1 MTEDAATPLSE
12 DARHWD
18 ELQRLFHLIEGT
30 PAADRKSALAAACTD
45 AALCARVMALV
56 LAGDAPEVAAPAT
69 DLTAPT
75 LIGPYRLIRQIG
87 AGGVGTVYLAE
98 RLADGAKL
106 TAALKIMAPYAVDA
120 SFVERFHRE
129 QQHLAVLDHPHITRL
144 LDAGWTESGQPYLV
158 TEYIDGVHLDAY
170 CDAHRLGIGERLH
183 YFLQI
188 CAAVNDA
195 HRHLIVHLDL
205 KPSNVIV
212 PENGAL
218 KLLDFGTSKLLQQDG
233 SQTATVMATPAY
245 ASPEQLLGHPVSTA
259 SDVYGLGAILYE
271 LLAGHAPFGKAS
283 TAGRIESAYREADP
297 PELAS
302 SITDQAAAHRRLSPG
317 ALRQMLR
324 GDLAAIVATCLRS
337 RPRDR
342 YSSVEALA
350 AEIQRYLNCEPV
362 LTRRQTLAYRAG
374 KFLRRHRLAAGV
386 AAAVTL
392 TITLLLG
399 YAWMQ
404 QQQALREADRAVR
417 MQTFLFRLFKMAN
430 PNYTGTPIATVPE
443 LLRVGISKLP
453 DFIHDPADLRQAQLG
468 LAESMLESGT
478 LADAR
483 GAFGRIIES
492 ATASGAAA
500 DRAEAETYA
509 GVIDLQQGRVE
520 AGRALLADA
529 LSLARQRGVPVRVR
543 VLSEVYY
550 AYYADSLNNGTRI
563 DANLALLRTAVQECR
578 DNQLSAQE
586 TALALS
592 FLGADLDER
601 GLKPEARAVFEQLL
615 TLYGADPL
623 TLCERSEAYGQIAWI
638 DSGQGEVA
646 ASLPL
651 FRKAYEGYVACSGPQ
666 SAGAL
671 DLLPYWADALIKS
684 GRAAQAVDMLE
695 QSLPAWRRVNGT
707 NPESAGMLY
716 FLAHGYIAI
725 GRYADAERIA
735 NELLALVSS
744 KGAVDQRSIGMAHL
758 ASAEALAGQQ
768 RYQDAKPHALL
779 AQQILSKDSYSDYA
793 RAVLAEAVALNKQ
806 LDGAPH

>member
-1 MTEDAATPLSE
+1 VTEGPATPLE
-12 DARHWD
+12 DAQHWD
-18 ELQRLFHLIEGT
+18 ELQRLFHLIDGI
-30 PAADRKSALAAACTD
+30 PAAERENALAAACKDAPLRARVLALVHAAD
-45 AALCARVMALV
+45 AAQ
-56 LAGDAPEVAAPAT
+56 DAAPQAK
-69 DLTAPT
+69 LSQST
-75 LIGPYRLIRQIG
+75 LIGPYRLVRQIG
-87 AGGVGTVYLAE
+87 AGGVGTVYLVE
-98 RLADGAKL
+98 RLADGARL
-106 TAALKIMAPYAVDA
+106 TAALKILAPYAVDA

-129 QQHLAVLDHPHITRL
+129 QQHLAVLDHPNITRL

-158 TEYIDGVHLDAY
+158 TEYVDGVHLDAY
-170 CDAHRLGIGERLH
+170 CDARRLNIAERLH

-212 PENGAL
+212 SDNGTV
-218 KLLDFGTSKLLQQDG
+218 KLLDFGTSKLLQLDG

-245 ASPEQLLGHPVSTA
+245 ASPEQLLGNPVSTA

-271 LLAGHAPFGKAS
+271 LLAGRAPFGKAS

-302 SITDQAAAHRRLSPG
+302 AITDEAADHRGLSHS

-324 GDLAAIVATCLRS
+324 GDLAAIVATCLRAL
-337 RPRDR
+337 PRDR

-350 AEIQRYLNCEPV
+350 AEIQRYLDCEPV
-362 LTRRQTLAYRAG
+362 LTRRQTLSYRAG
-374 KFLRRHRLAAGV
+374 KFLRRHRLAATV

-392 TITLLLG
+392 TVTLLLG

-404 QQQALREADRAVR
+404 QQHALREADRAVR

-468 LAESMLESGT
+468 LAESMFESGT

-483 GAFGRIIES
+483 SAFGRIIES
-492 ATASGAAA
+492 ATVSGASA
-500 DRAEAETYA
+500 DKAEAETYA
-509 GVIDLQQGRVE
+509 GVIDLQQGHVD

-529 LSLARQRGVPVRVR
+529 LALARNRSVPVRVR

-550 AYYADSLNNGTRI
+550 AYYADSFNNGTKT
-563 DANLALLRTAVQECR
+563 DANLTLLRSAVQECR

-592 FLGADLDER
+592 YLGADLDER
-601 GLKPEARAVFEQLL
+601 GLKSEARTVFEQLL

-623 TLCERSEAYGQIAWI
+623 TLCERSEAYGEIAWI
-638 DSGQGEVA
+638 DDGQGQVA

-684 GRAAQAVDMLE
+684 GRAAEAVNMLE
-695 QSLPAWRRVNGT
+695 QALPAWRRVNGS

-716 FLAHGYIAI
+716 FLAHGYIAV
-725 GRYADAERIA
+725 GRYVDAERIA
-735 NELLALVSS
+735 NELLSLVAG
-744 KGAVDQRSIGMAHL
+744 KTTVDQRSVGMAHL

-768 RYQDAKPHALL
+768 RYADAKPHALL
-779 AQQILSKDSYSDYA
+779 AQQILAKDSYSDYA
-793 RAVLAEAVALNKQ
+793 RAVLAEVTALNVK
-806 LDGAPH
+806 LDGALH

>member
-1 MTEDAATPLSE
+1 VTEDAAPPLSE

-18 ELQRLFHLIEGT
+18 ELQHLFHLVEGT
-30 PAADRKSALAAACTD
+30 AASERESVLAAACTD
-45 AALCARVMALV
+45 AALCARVLALV
-56 LAGDAPEVAAPAT
+56 QAADALQPAT
-69 DLTAPT
+69 PPTKLAEPT

-98 RLADGAKL
+98 RLADGARL

-129 QQHLAVLDHPHITRL
+129 QQHLAVLDHPNITRL
-144 LDAGWTESGQPYLV
+144 LDAGWTDGGQPYLV
-158 TEYIDGVHLDAY
+158 TEYVDGAHLDAY
-170 CDAHRLGIGERLH
+170 CDAHRLGIDARLH

-188 CAAVNDA
+188 CAAVDDA

-212 PENGAL
+212 PENGAV

-245 ASPEQLLGHPVSTA
+245 ASPEQLLGNPVSTA

-271 LLAGHAPFGKAS
+271 LLAGRAPFGKAS

-297 PELAS
+297 PDLAS
-302 SITDQAAAHRRLSPG
+302 AISDEAAAHRRLSPA

-324 GDLAAIVATCLRS
+324 GDLAAIVATCLRA

-350 AEIQRYLNCEPV
+350 AEIQRYLDCKPV

-386 AAAVTL
+386 SVAVTL

-468 LAESMLESGT
+468 LAESMFESGT

-483 GAFGRIIES
+483 SAFAHIIES
-492 ATASGAAA
+492 AAASGDAA
-500 DRAEAETYA
+500 DKAEAETYA
-509 GVIDLQQGRVE
+509 GVIDLQQGHIE

-529 LSLARQRGVPVRVR
+529 LSLARHRGVPVRVR
-543 VLSEVYY
+543 VLSEVYE
-550 AYYADSLNNGTRI
+550 AYYADSFNIGTKT
-563 DANLALLRTAVQECR
+563 DANLAQLRTAVQECR

-592 FLGADLDER
+592 YLGADLDER
-601 GLKPEARAVFEQLL
+601 GLKSEARTVFEQLL

-623 TLCERSEAYGQIAWI
+623 TLCERSEAYGEIAWI
-638 DSGQGEVA
+638 DDGQGQVA
-646 ASLPL
+646 ESLPL
-651 FRKAYEGYVACSGPQ
+651 FRKAYEGYVACAGPQ

-684 GRAAQAVDMLE
+684 GRAAEAVDMLE
-695 QSLPAWRRVNGT
+695 QALPAWRRVNGT
-707 NPESAGMLY
+707 NPAAAGMLY
-716 FLAHGYIAI
+716 FLAHGYLAV
-725 GRYADAERIA
+725 GRYVDAERIA
-735 NELLALVSS
+735 NELLSMFAG
-744 KGAVDQRSIGMAHL
+744 KTAVDQRSVGMAHL
-758 ASAEALAGQQ
+758 ASAEALAGQH
-768 RYQDAKPHALL
+768 RYEDAKPHALL
-779 AQQILSKDSYSDYA
+779 AQQILAKDSYSDYA

-806 LDGAPH
+806 LDVAPH